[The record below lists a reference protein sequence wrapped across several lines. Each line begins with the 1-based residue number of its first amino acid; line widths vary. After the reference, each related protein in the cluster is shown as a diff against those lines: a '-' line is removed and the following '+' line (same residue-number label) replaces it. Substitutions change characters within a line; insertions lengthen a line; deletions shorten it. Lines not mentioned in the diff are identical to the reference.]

1 MAETEQNGF
10 DGCTNTYIYNPA
22 ILLRLTNFQAEYKNG
37 IDPLNP
43 GENLRLRPLCLED
56 FDRGYLQLLTEL
68 TSVGDVTRDKFEDR
82 FIKMKACEDT
92 YYVTVIEDTTSNQVI
107 GSATL
112 VKEQKFIHQCT
123 ARARVED
130 VVVSDK
136 YRGKQLGKVLVD
148 VVVALGRELGCYK
161 VSLECKDHNVKFYT
175 IFGFEA
181 SPGQN
186 YMQIRFFD

>member
-1 MAETEQNGF
+1 MAENGY
-10 DGCTNTYIYNPA
+10 GNTHNYIYNPA
-22 ILLRLTNFQAEYKNG
+22 ILLRLAASNFQAEYKNG
-37 IDPLNP
+37 ITPLNP
-43 GENLRLRPLCLED
+43 GENLNLRPLCLED
-56 FDRGYLQLLTEL
+56 YDRGYLQLLGQL
-68 TSVGDVTRDKFEDR
+68 TSVGDVTREQFEDR
-82 FIKMKACEDT
+82 FNKMKACEDT

-112 VKEQKFIHQCT
+112 VKEQKFIHHCT

-130 VVVSDK
+130 VIVSDQ

-148 VVVALGRELGCYK
+148 VVAALGRELGCYK

-181 SPGQN
+181 SQDQN
-186 YMQIRFFD
+186 YMQRRFFD